1 LTFIINNDI
10 IKPNYYYGNKP
21 ILSGSDRFFQNLK
34 LKKMA
39 KTNFTPEQ
47 NELVKKFNSKK
58 PIMGLKG
65 IITHPACHL
74 DEFGAIFILQN
85 TDEGK
90 KLFPGIE
97 NSCIGFQTETYLR
110 NCEYMGFSGFIK
122 ALEQGYLIIGLGGGP
137 FDEHSDRDKK
147 VSCIELVKRYI
158 DLYADKDSRSVY
170 GQLINFINHED
181 NNGDNLIE
189 NLNRVNPDRK
199 IEKEEG
205 EMLLKMNL
213 GMLAQNIKK
222 GWEIAE
228 TLEQQNQLYEMV
240 MRFFKHE
247 TDQRKLFLRASQ
259 EYKESSEKQIID
271 LPDGFAAVVIKS
283 NNPLMVRAVRQQSML
298 PGGKKLGITVVY
310 KSNGQ
315 FVIYPGND
323 FSNKMIE
330 VAKILRQKISL
341 KRNQKGLPFE
351 TLEHFGTIREVPEL
365 YIDENMKIIMNGSKT
380 DPDVPGL
387 LGTHLSLDD
396 LIISLITGVDESIF
410 DKKFAH
416 NCKKDVCVK
425 KIDSE
430 NRCSLF
436 CFGLDRCVNVIN
448 NFTKPTR
455 PFAELD
461 RALSQKTA

>member
-1 LTFIINNDI
+1 
-10 IKPNYYYGNKP
+10 
-21 ILSGSDRFFQNLK
+21 
-34 LKKMA
+34 
-39 KTNFTPEQ
+39 
-47 NELVKKFNSKK
+47 
-58 PIMGLKG
+58 
-65 IITHPACHL
+65 
-74 DEFGAIFILQN
+74 
-85 TDEGK
+85 
-90 KLFPGIE
+90 
-97 NSCIGFQTETYLR
+97 
-110 NCEYMGFSGFIK
+110 
-122 ALEQGYLIIGLGGGP
+122 
-137 FDEHSDRDKK
+137 
-147 VSCIELVKRYI
+147 
-158 DLYADKDSRSVY
+158 
-170 GQLINFINHED
+170 
-181 NNGDNLIE
+181 
-189 NLNRVNPDRK
+189 
-199 IEKEEG
+199 
-205 EMLLKMNL
+205 
-213 GMLAQNIKK
+213 MLAQNIKK